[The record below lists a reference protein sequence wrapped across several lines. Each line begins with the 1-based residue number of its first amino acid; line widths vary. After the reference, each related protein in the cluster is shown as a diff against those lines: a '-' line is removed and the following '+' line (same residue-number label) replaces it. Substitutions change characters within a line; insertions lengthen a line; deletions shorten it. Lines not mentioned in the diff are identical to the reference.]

1 MNKCPP
7 CPPRGR
13 RASGQTVWTVNP
25 TWADVTVKDQR
36 GKVISRRAVIHRA
49 PLRGPSKP
57 MAQRSVA
64 EKDRAMFAVMLQF
77 LTRQIEFR
85 AVEFGD
91 YRGPD
96 RGMLIHVNGL
106 GSYPQKLELGP
117 NAAKDPKTGKLRKSG
132 WRITRSHNRR
142 ATRWMHGSHG
152 WGEYA
157 VDREQAVRNHA
168 TVGWASHAKLA
179 KLILN
184 GVPDGSNFTYQLTK
198 LGKSRSREW

>member
-1 MNKCPP
+1 
-7 CPPRGR
+7 
-13 RASGQTVWTVNP
+13 
-25 TWADVTVKDQR
+25 VTVKDQR

-91 YRGPD
+91 YQGPD

-132 WRITRSHNRR
+132 WRITRSHKRSTGYR
-142 ATRWMHGSHG
+142 YGKDG
-152 WGEYA
+152 YGEYFTDA
-157 VDREQAVRNHA
+157 NTVIPNHA
-168 TVGWASHAKLA
+168 TVGWVSHAKLA
-179 KLILN
+179 KLII
-184 GVPDGSNFTYQLTK
+184 GSISDKSGFSYSLTK
-198 LGKSRSREW
+198 LGKSRSRGW